1 MINNWNISMKKAIS
15 VLSFFLTLIY
25 FLKTIGHIEDYSVLL
40 VDLGNVLIGICCILL
55 VISSRKTYF
64 NKLMVGFLL
73 YLLLNIL
80 ICKPP
85 SIFSPYLR
93 LLYMCFVLLVIS
105 PIIQND
111 NFRKLRENSFLYM
124 CVFSVIISLVSFVF
138 YFLGINFFNG
148 DEERLADYLS
158 HGGWF
163 AGLTKH
169 SMLLG
174 PVSGIASVSM
184 FALFLKTKKYIYIVF
199 FLFCLSSVLFS
210 ASRGALYSVI
220 VAVVVMV
227 VKASKSMSVFLK
239 RFAFLFTLSFFLFAF
254 SDTLLSGIMHKYEVR
269 DVDQEGVFA
278 SRQVRMEHRMDE
290 FLANPF
296 VGIGFASLDLKYE
309 GEYSDTGVVEPG
321 SSWLAILSMT
331 GLFGFF
337 FVFLIFFKSFKYTYN
352 ENSLESTAKIGVL
365 SMFVIHMLI
374 EGYFYAAG
382 SPLFFMVWLTLG
394 ASVDNKYKIL
404 S

>member
-1 MINNWNISMKKAIS
+1 
-15 VLSFFLTLIY
+15 
-25 FLKTIGHIEDYSVLL
+25 
-40 VDLGNVLIGICCILL
+40 
-55 VISSRKTYF
+55 
-64 NKLMVGFLL
+64 
-73 YLLLNIL
+73 
-80 ICKPP
+80 
-85 SIFSPYLR
+85 
-93 LLYMCFVLLVIS
+93 MCFVLLVIS

-111 NFRKLRENSFLYM
+111 NFRKLRNSSFLYM
-124 CVFSVIISLVSFVF
+124 CFFSLLISLVSFIF

-148 DEERLADYLS
+148 DEERLADYLN

-163 AGLTKH
+163 AGLTRH

-199 FLFCLSSVLFS
+199 FLLCLSSVLFS

-220 VAVVVMV
+220 VAIVVMV
-227 VKASKSMSVFLK
+227 IQASKSISVFFK
-239 RFAFLFTLSFFLFAF
+239 RFAFLFTLSFFLFFAF

-278 SRQVRMEHRMDE
+278 SRQVRMEHRVDE

-296 VGIGFASLDLKYE
+296 VGIGFSSLDLKYE

-394 ASVDNKYKIL
+394 ASIDNKYKIQA
-404 S
+404 